1 MSSVSNWMHVEVF
14 TVNQAASL
22 WCGFDPSTMNMYDV
36 GSPSEALAIKQMLI
50 GAITTGQLGANSE
63 ANPLSKIGNYSE
75 SLISRDSLKAY
86 AHQRKLYPAF
96 LFDMLASFGDA
107 ETLRASPHLH
117 RSEPAEPVT
126 VKTDRNVGG
135 RPPEYDWD
143 SFILEVICRANSPDG
158 LPDTQSELIRD
169 LLQWFS
175 DVYGVEP
182 AESAVKQ
189 RISKIYN
196 YLKKA
201 KNLQG

>member
-1 MSSVSNWMHVEVF
+1 MSDASNWMYVEVF
-14 TVNQAASL
+14 TVDQAAAL
-22 WCGFDPSTMNMYDV
+22 WCGLEPSVMNPYS
-36 GSPSEALAIKQMLI
+36 GNNPSEAVAIKQMLT
-50 GAITTGQLGANSE
+50 GAITTGKLLANSE
-63 ANPLSKIGNYSE
+63 ANVFSSIGDYSN
-75 SLISRDSLKAY
+75 SLVSRHDLKTY
-86 AHQRKLYPAF
+86 AQQRQLYPAF
-96 LFDMLASFGDA
+96 LFDTLASFGGA
-107 ETLRASPHLH
+107 ETLQASPHL
-117 RSEPAEPVT
+117 RRPEPAEPVT
-126 VKTDRNVGG
+126 LKTDRNVGG